1 MSTATEHPT
10 ADAVVIGAGPVGLF
24 QVFQLG
30 LQGIRA
36 HVIDALAHAGGQCA
50 ELYADKPIYDL
61 PGVPRCTGSELVALL
76 LRQTA
81 PFAPRWQFGSLV
93 QTLQPQPDGQ
103 LLLGCSDGTQLHA
116 RQVFIAAGLGAFVP
130 KRLPLPGLE
139 RFEGRQVFYANAIPA
154 PATCAGLRVVVHG
167 GEESAVAQAVALAE
181 RRPSAT
187 GGAGAGAPASVT
199 LLHRREVFQAPPE
212 LLARLQQLR
221 DAGLLQVVTGQIT
234 GFQTTAEHGVEQGVE
249 RGVEKGVEQGGYA
262 ADARLS
268 ALEVLTP
275 AGHTERL
282 PLDQLQALLGISPR
296 LGPITDWGL
305 ALERKQL
312 RVDPATMATSVPGIY
327 AVGDINSYP
336 GKRKLL
342 VCGFHEATLAAWAAA
357 EARAGQPLPL
367 QYTTTSPRLQERLG
381 VRESLESDPK
391 DS

>member
-1 MSTATEHPT
+1 MPEPRELPT

-36 HVIDALAHAGGQCA
+36 HVVDTLAHAGGQCA

-76 LRQTA
+76 LRQIA
-81 PFAPRWQFGSLV
+81 PFAPLWQFGRLV
-93 QTLQPQPDGQ
+93 QTLQPQADGQ

-139 RFEGRQVFYANAIPA
+139 RFEGRQVFYANALPA
-154 PATCAGLRVVVHG
+154 HALVAGLHVVVYG

-181 RRPSAT
+181 RRQSA
-187 GGAGAGAPASVT
+187 GGAAAGAPASVT
-199 LLHRREVFQAPPE
+199 LLHRRDVFQAPPE

-221 DAGLLQVVTGQIT
+221 DAGLLHVATGQIT
-234 GFQTTAEHGVEQGVE
+234 GFHTTVQCGDGQGSAQHDDS
-249 RGVEKGVEQGGYA
+249 GDAGA
-262 ADARLS
+262 TARLC
-268 ALEVLTP
+268 ALELLTP
-275 AGHTERL
+275 AGHIERL
-282 PLDQLQALLGISPR
+282 PLDQLQALLGIAPR
-296 LGPITDWGL
+296 LGPIVDWGL

>member
-1 MSTATEHPT
+1 VSAPTEHPT

-36 HVIDALAHAGGQCA
+36 HVVDALAHAGGQCA

-61 PGVPRCTGSELVALL
+61 PGVPRCTGRELVALL

-93 QTLQPQPDGQ
+93 QTLQPLPDGQ
-103 LLLGCSDGTQLHA
+103 FVLGCSDGAQLHA

-130 KRLPLPGLE
+130 KRLPVPGLE
-139 RFEGRQVFYANAIPA
+139 RFEGHQVFYANAIPA
-154 PATCAGLRVVVHG
+154 LAASAGLRVVVHG
-167 GEESAVAQAVALAE
+167 GEESAVAQALALAE
-181 RRPSAT
+181 QRQSA
-187 GGAGAGAPASVT
+187 GGGDGAGAPASVT
-199 LLHRREVFQAPPE
+199 LLHRRDVFQAPPE
-212 LLARLQQLR
+212 QLARLQQLR
-221 DAGLLQVVTGQIT
+221 DAGLLQVVAGQIT
-234 GFQTTAEHGVEQGVE
+234 GFQTSGGQRSVE
-249 RGVEKGVEQGGYA
+249 RGDGQSVEQNSQVA
-262 ADARLS
+262 EARLC
-268 ALEVLTP
+268 ALELLTP

-296 LGPITDWGL
+296 LGPIVDWGL

-381 VRESLESDPK
+381 VRE
-391 DS
+391 

>member
-234 GFQTTAEHGVEQGVE
+234 GFHTAAEEGAEQGID
-249 RGVEKGVEQGGYA
+249 A
-262 ADARLS
+262 AETRLC

-296 LGPITDWGL
+296 FGPITDWGL

>member
-1 MSTATEHPT
+1 MPEPRELPT

-36 HVIDALAHAGGQCA
+36 HVVDALAHAGGQCA

-93 QTLQPQPDGQ
+93 QALQPQPDGQ

-139 RFEGRQVFYANAIPA
+139 RFEGRQIFYANAIPA
-154 PATCAGLRVVVHG
+154 PAASAGLRVVVHG

-187 GGAGAGAPASVT
+187 GAPASVT
-199 LLHRREVFQAPPE
+199 LLHRREVFQAPPD

-221 DAGLLQVVTGQIT
+221 DAGLLQVLTGQIT
-234 GFQTTAEHGVEQGVE
+234 GFQTTAAE
-249 RGVEKGVEQGGYA
+249 GVEKGVDT

-268 ALEVLTP
+268 ALELLTP
-275 AGHTERL
+275 AGHTKRL

-296 LGPITDWGL
+296 LGPIADWGL

-381 VRESLESDPK
+381 VRESLE
-391 DS
+391 

>member
-1 MSTATEHPT
+1 MPKPRELPT

-36 HVIDALAHAGGQCA
+36 HVVDALAHAGGQCA

-61 PGVPRCTGSELVALL
+61 PGVPRCTGRELVALL

-93 QTLQPQPDGQ
+93 QTLQPLPDGQ
-103 LLLGCSDGTQLHA
+103 FVLGCSDGSQLHA

-154 PATCAGLRVVVHG
+154 LAASVGLRVVVHG

-181 RRPSAT
+181 RRQSA
-187 GGAGAGAPASVT
+187 AGAPASVT
-199 LLHRREVFQAPPE
+199 LLHRRDVFQAPPE
-212 LLARLQQLR
+212 QLARLQQLR
-221 DAGLLQVVTGQIT
+221 EAGLLQVVTGQIT
-234 GFQTTAEHGVEQGVE
+234 GFQTTAEQGAERSVEQGFDAAD
-249 RGVEKGVEQGGYA
+249 A
-262 ADARLS
+262 ADARLC
-268 ALEVLTP
+268 ALEILTP

-312 RVDPATMATSVPGIY
+312 RVHPATMATSVPGIY

-381 VRESLESDPK
+381 VRESLE
-391 DS
+391 

>member
-1 MSTATEHPT
+1 MHPT

-61 PGVPRCTGSELVALL
+61 PGIPRCTGRELVALL

-81 PFAPRWQFGSLV
+81 PFAPCWQFGSLV
-93 QTLQPQPDGQ
+93 QTLQPLPEGQ
-103 LLLGCSDGTQLHA
+103 FLLGCSDGLQLHA

-139 RFEGRQVFYANAIPA
+139 RFEGRQVFYAGAIPA
-154 PATCAGLRVVVHG
+154 PAASAGLHVVVHG

-181 RRPSAT
+181 RRQQANHD
-187 GGAGAGAPASVT
+187 GASAPASVT
-199 LLHRREVFQAPPE
+199 LLHRRDVFQAPPE
-212 LLARLQQLR
+212 QLARLQQLHN
-221 DAGLLQVVTGQIT
+221 DGLLRVVTGQIT
-234 GFQTTAEHGVEQGVE
+234 GFQTTGERSVKRSDGQSVE
-249 RGVEKGVEQGGYA
+249 RDDHA
-262 ADARLS
+262 AEARLC

-275 AGHTERL
+275 TGDTDRL

-296 LGPITDWGL
+296 LGPIADWGL

-357 EARAGQPLPL
+357 EARTGQPLPL

-381 VRESLESDPK
+381 VR
-391 DS
+391 

>member
-1 MSTATEHPT
+1 MPEPPEHPI

-36 HVIDALAHAGGQCA
+36 HVVDALAHAGGQCT
-50 ELYADKPIYDL
+50 ELYADKPIYDI

-81 PFAPRWQFGSLV
+81 PFAPRWQFGCLV
-93 QTLQPQPDGQ
+93 QTLQAQPDGSFV
-103 LLLGCSDGTQLHA
+103 LGCSDGAQLHA

-154 PATCAGLRVVVHG
+154 PAASAGLQVVVHG

-181 RRPSAT
+181 RRQCA
-187 GGAGAGAPASVT
+187 GGDAGAGAPASVT
-199 LLHRREVFQAPPE
+199 LLHRRDVFHAPPE
-212 LLARLQQLR
+212 QLARLQQLR
-221 DAGLLQVVTGQIT
+221 DAGLLQVVAGQIT
-234 GFQTTAEHGVEQGVE
+234 GFQTTREARVEHQTKQVTERIACQDLNANGAPAE
-249 RGVEKGVEQGGYA
+249 
-262 ADARLS
+262 RLC
-268 ALEVLTP
+268 ALELLTP
-275 AGHTERL
+275 AGQTERL
-282 PLDQLQALLGISPR
+282 PLDQLQALLGLSPR
-296 LGPITDWGL
+296 LGPIADWGL

-381 VRESLESDPK
+381 ARVHE
-391 DS
+391 